1 MAAVTSNVENSTV
14 MPKTAQELTF
24 TRVFHAPRSLV
35 FKAWIEPER
44 LAQWWGPRS
53 FTNPRC
59 ELDARPGGAIR
70 IDMRG
75 PDGTVYPMGG
85 TFREIVEPERLVFTA
100 TAVLDADGNPQ
111 LETLNTI
118 TLTELNGKT
127 TLTLHVKVLK
137 ASPTAAFALAGMEE
151 GWNQTLEGL
160 TDFVSKQAKEGGL
173 MRDPVTTALEDQTIV
188 GSRLFDAP
196 RDLVFQMFTDPKHI
210 VNWWGPKGFTNTLY
224 VMDVRPGGSWRHVM
238 HGPDGVDYKNES
250 EYVEV
255 VKPERLVYKHLS
267 APGHVTTITFE
278 DRSGKT
284 QVTMRML
291 FASNEVRDNTIK
303 VFGAVEGLKETLNRL
318 AEHLETM

>member
-1 MAAVTSNVENSTV
+1 
-14 MPKTAQELTF
+14 MPKAAQELTF

-35 FKAWIEPER
+35 FKAWIEPEH
-44 LAQWWGPRS
+44 LAQWWGPRN

-137 ASPTAAFALAGMEE
+137 ASQAAAFALSGMEE
-151 GWNQTLEGL
+151 GWKQTLECL
-160 TDFVSKQAKEGGL
+160 TDFVSKQAKGGGL

-188 GSRLFDAP
+188 GSRSFDAP

-210 VNWWGPKGFTNTLY
+210 VNW
-224 VMDVRPGGSWRHVM
+224 
-238 HGPDGVDYKNES
+238 
-250 EYVEV
+250 
-255 VKPERLVYKHLS
+255 
-267 APGHVTTITFE
+267 
-278 DRSGKT
+278 
-284 QVTMRML
+284 
-291 FASNEVRDNTIK
+291 
-303 VFGAVEGLKETLNRL
+303 
-318 AEHLETM
+318 